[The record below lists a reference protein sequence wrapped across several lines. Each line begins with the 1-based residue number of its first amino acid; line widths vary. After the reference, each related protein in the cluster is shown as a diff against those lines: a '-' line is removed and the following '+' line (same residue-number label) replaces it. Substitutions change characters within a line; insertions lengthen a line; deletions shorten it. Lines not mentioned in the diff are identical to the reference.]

1 MKLLIITQKVDK
13 NDPILGFFHRWIE
26 EFAKHVEQLTVIC
39 LFAGEY
45 SLPENVT
52 VLSLGKEN
60 GESRLKYVWKFYTY
74 IWRERKRYEKVF
86 VHMNQEYVLLGGILW
101 KLFGK
106 KIYMW
111 RNHHAGSLMT
121 DGAALLCAKVFCTSK
136 YSYTAKYKKTVL
148 MPVGIDT
155 KMFKVMPDIKRK
167 AKSILFLSRI
177 SPIKKPHILINVLCE
192 LKDYDFVASI
202 YGDALDKDGKYFED
216 IKKKVEECGLDRR
229 VQFFKGI
236 PNYECPKVYNEHE
249 VFVNL
254 SSSGMYDKT
263 IFEAMACGCNVL
275 VSNENLRGEIDDFY
289 LIKEDGQRELFDKIS
304 RIVSREHPYQVD
316 MSLVDYVSHKHSL
329 EQLVDKLMYEQTD

>member
-60 GESRLKYVWKFYTY
+60 GESRLKYLWKFYTY
-74 IWRERKRYEKVF
+74 IWQERKRYENVF

-111 RNHHAGSLMT
+111 RNHHAGSLLT
-121 DGAALLCAKVFCTSK
+121 DTAALFCTKVFCTSK
-136 YSYTAKYKKTVL
+136 YSYTTKYKRTVL

-155 KMFKVMPDIKRK
+155 KMFKVMPDIRRK
-167 AKSILFLSRI
+167 EKSILFLSRI
-177 SPIKKPHILINVLCE
+177 SPIKKPHVLINALCE
-192 LKDYDFVASI
+192 LKGYDFVASI
-202 YGDALDKDGKYFED
+202 YGDALDKDEKYFED
-216 IKKKVEECGLDRR
+216 IKKKVEEFGLDRR
-229 VQFFKGI
+229 VQFFEGI

-249 VFVNL
+249 IFVNL

-289 LIKEDGQRELFDKIS
+289 LIKEGGESELFDKIKAV
-304 RIVSREHPYQVD
+304 VSGERPYQVD
-316 MSLVDYVSHKHSL
+316 INLVDYVSRKHSL